1 MVTGQIDC
9 ETEKLG
15 REQLYLKSKG
25 HTLAITVTD
34 SIRKGEVLKGRTD
47 SRQEPTNTSSG
58 EASFP
63 FEFIYGGN
71 SLIGEKPV

>member
-1 MVTGQIDC
+1 MVPGQIDC

-15 REQLYLKSKG
+15 RELYLKSKG

-47 SRQEPTNTSSG
+47 SRQELAVGKRVSHL
-58 EASFP
+58 
-63 FEFIYGGN
+63 
-71 SLIGEKPV
+71 SLFMAGIRS